1 MRIAVFPGS
10 FDPFTTG
17 HKNIVDRALRSLADK
32 VIVAVG
38 RNCGK
43 KGATS
48 VEERI
53 SDIKKVYADEPRVEV
68 ECYDGLT
75 VDFAQRV
82 GASFLLRGVRNVK
95 DFEYERDISDVN
107 RRLSGIET
115 VLLYSEPELACIS
128 SSVVRELASYGKD
141 VSEFLGKSHETI

>member
-43 KGATS
+43 QGAAS

-53 SDIKKVYADEPRVEV
+53 SNIKNVYAGEPRVEV
-68 ECYDGLT
+68 ESYDGLT
-75 VDFAQRV
+75 VDFARKA

-95 DFEYERDISDVN
+95 DFEYERDIADVN
-107 RRLSGIET
+107 RRLTGIES
-115 VLLYSEPELACIS
+115 VLLYSEPELASVS